1 MGFRN
6 DFIWGAATSAYQIE
20 GATKE
25 DGKGPTV
32 WDEFC
37 RQPKAILNGEH
48 ADIACDHYHRYQED
62 IAMMKQIMI
71 EEKQE

>member
-6 DFIWGAATSAYQIE
+6 DWIWGAATSAYQIE

-37 RQPKAILNGEH
+37 RRKGVPSDFEFMKEIKA
-48 ADIACDHYHRYQED
+48 Y
-62 IAMMKQIMI
+62 
-71 EEKQE
+71 EKTVLAERC